1 MNKIGKLLR
10 EEPALGRVMA
20 MRKHIYVDGVNVRKM
35 VEDLGYLILQNVSQ
49 TGVSSDEICQA
60 VERSNHLKKKA
71 RIVEGSRT
79 RVEPDEA
86 ELSLKSAELV
96 LCIVGLYHL
105 LKGWKGPSSPI
116 NFSDVRLILPA

>member
-1 MNKIGKLLR
+1 M
-10 EEPALGRVMA
+10 EEFLSDPTA
-20 MRKHIYVDGVNVRKM
+20 
-35 VEDLGYLILQNVSQ
+35 IL
-49 TGVSSDEICQA
+49 TCQA

-79 RVEPDEA
+79 RVEPSEA

-105 LKGWKGPSSPI
+105 LKPSWRVNS
-116 NFSDVRLILPA
+116 RLGQKIYNYNYIIKLV

>member
-20 MRKHIYVDGVNVRKM
+20 MRKHIYVDGVNVRKL
-35 VEDLGYLILQNVSQ
+35 VEDFGYLILQNVSK
-49 TGVSSDEICQA
+49 TGVSIDELCQA

-79 RVEPDEA
+79 RVEPGEA

-96 LCIVGLYHL
+96 LCIVGKL
-105 LKGWKGPSSPI
+105 W
-116 NFSDVRLILPA
+116 R